1 MWRTVYTCFFA
12 AANWIPCIVA
22 PHLLS
27 DLAVLTLNPRDPL
40 TGHAA
45 AASEWG
51 RTTQTVWVHQQ
62 IQCFLKAFGT
72 SWIILAPTQ
81 PTHWRNDI
89 ELYSIKSVR
98 MYMNVLSL
106 PPALIAALVG
116 QLRCG
121 FLVLAE
127 SLDSALWDDS
137 AEKSKLFS
145 FRRRERIDSHEQFAS
160 AA

>member
-1 MWRTVYTCFFA
+1 M
-12 AANWIPCIVA
+12 
-22 PHLLS
+22 
-27 DLAVLTLNPRDPL
+27 
-40 TGHAA
+40 
-45 AASEWG
+45 
-51 RTTQTVWVHQQ
+51 
-62 IQCFLKAFGT
+62 
-72 SWIILAPTQ
+72 APTQ